1 MLMSPSM
8 GTEASSID
16 DTASCSIARTLD
28 IIGDRWTLLILRDV
42 FRGVRRFTPI
52 QEDLGVARN
61 LLSDRLTRLV
71 DAGVLEKVPY
81 QDRPVRHEYRLTPK
95 GVDLSPALV
104 ALMKWGDEWY
114 SADGP
119 PTVLVH
125 AECGTPLEQVLSCP
139 ACNQHVSPYQI
150 TSRPGP
156 TDHPPNHST
165 HGSDRVT
172 S

>member
-1 MLMSPSM
+1 MS
-8 GTEASSID
+8 ASEDS
-16 DTASCSIARTLD
+16 ASCSIARTLD
-28 IIGDRWTLLILRDV
+28 VIGDRWTLLILRNI

-61 LLSDRLTRLV
+61 LLSDRLGRLV
-71 DAGVLEKVPY
+71 DAGVLERVQY
-81 QDRPVRHEYRLTPK
+81 QDRPVRHEYRLTAK

-114 SADGP
+114 ADDGP
-119 PTVLVH
+119 PTLLVH

-139 ACNQHVSPYQI
+139 TCKEDVSPYQI

-156 TDHPPNHST
+156 IDHPVDNPAPR
-165 HGSDRVT
+165 SDRAA

>member
-1 MLMSPSM
+1 M
-8 GTEASSID
+8 GTDAKLID
-16 DTASCSIARTLD
+16 ETASCSIARTLD
-28 IIGDRWTLLILRDV
+28 IIGDRWTLLILRNV
-42 FRGVRRFTPI
+42 FRGVRRFTLI

-61 LLSDRLTRLV
+61 LLSDRLSRLV

-95 GVDLSPALV
+95 GVELSPALV
-104 ALMKWGDEWY
+104 ALMKWGDDWY
-114 SADGP
+114 NADGP

-139 ACNQHVSPYQI
+139 TCNETVSPYRI
-150 TSRPGP
+150 SSRPGP
-156 TDHPPNHST
+156 PEDQPDHTTP
-165 HGSDRVT
+165 GSDRAP